1 MIDRQLNVYCDQ
13 VDLRD
18 RLQLQI
24 DRYLMAVCPIPFAPI
39 ASAGAVVESTAL
51 HGERHRP
58 VELHES
64 STIATS
70 SQDAHVL
77 SNSGEAVL
85 STRTVAKVE
94 GELAD

>member
-39 ASAGAVVESTAL
+39 ASVVAEPATA
-51 HGERHRP
+51 R
-58 VELHES
+58 
-64 STIATS
+64 IARNPS
-70 SQDAHVL
+70 GNLSDGGVL
-77 SNSGEAVL
+77 SSSGSGSSGEAMIA
-85 STRTVAKVE
+85 AKLERDVE
-94 GELAD
+94 LEGSA